1 MPISLQDITLHG
13 ASTFLVALGT
23 GWLIYFVKNG
33 LPAYLAE
40 KGKNLAT
47 KEDIGHLT
55 DIVERVRLQF
65 SQVNTVHRVQF
76 EAEFQAY
83 QALQVAA
90 HSAYVAY
97 VRCRSLSNDPAD
109 GTLEE
114 FVTAHLAFTESI
126 VCHEPFI
133 PDSVCSKFK
142 ALDELLLD
150 VRMDV
155 QLKAPKMPADR
166 REERTAIREARQQSV
181 EAIKQRLASVLV
193 ILRQ

>member
-1 MPISLQDITLHG
+1 MPFTFQDITLQG
-13 ASTFLVALGT
+13 TSTFLIGVGMA
-23 GWLIYFVKNG
+23 WLVYFVKTG
-33 LPAYLAE
+33 LPAYLTE
-40 KGKNLAT
+40 KSKNLAT
-47 KEDIGHLT
+47 KEDVSHLT

-65 SQVNTVHRVQF
+65 SQVSTVHKIQF

-83 QALQVAA
+83 QALQISA
-90 HSAYVAY
+90 HTVYVTY

-109 GTLEE
+109 GTLQE
-114 FVTAHLAFTESI
+114 FVAAHLAFTESI

-133 PDSVCSKFK
+133 PDSVLSRFR

-155 QLKAPKMPADR
+155 QLEAPKMPADR

-193 ILRQ
+193 V